1 MTLKFFYNA
10 LQDYLA
16 ERLWLRPAL
25 FGVVAVLVVALASG
39 VDQIIGQPFA
49 FDIKKE
55 TINDLLSIMA
65 TAMLTVATF
74 AASVM
79 LAAYVAAVSASTPR
93 AFSIVVADS
102 TSKQAISTFIS
113 AFTFSVVGLIGLNV
127 GFIQS
132 TGRILLF
139 FATLCVFTLVV
150 VTLIYWI
157 DHVARIST
165 VQSTIDKVSRR
176 ATDMLAHHLSHPG
189 HGGTPVYVTA
199 APPEGALAILSMFT
213 GTVQFIDVEALG
225 KLADEKELT
234 LHVAVRL
241 GDLVGQGRA
250 IAWVYGGPAG
260 ALDDAAKRR
269 ISAAIRIG
277 KSRHRSE
284 DPVLALKT
292 LSEIGDR
299 ALSPGINDPGTA
311 NDILDALV
319 QVFAD
324 AASASAET
332 GTARQHPRVLVPI
345 VEPEVLLTAA
355 FEQIARDGAGFVEV
369 AVHLQQALSAIA
381 CCVPAVWAHALRAQ
395 SARALERSREALDH
409 PYDLGR
415 VEAAAHLAG
424 KH

>member
-176 ATDMLAHHLSHPG
+176 ATDMLARHLSHPG

-213 GTVQFIDVEALG
+213 GTVQFIDVEA
-225 KLADEKELT
+225 
-234 LHVAVRL
+234 
-241 GDLVGQGRA
+241 
-250 IAWVYGGPAG
+250 
-260 ALDDAAKRR
+260 
-269 ISAAIRIG
+269 
-277 KSRHRSE
+277 
-284 DPVLALKT
+284 
-292 LSEIGDR
+292 
-299 ALSPGINDPGTA
+299 
-311 NDILDALV
+311 
-319 QVFAD
+319 
-324 AASASAET
+324 
-332 GTARQHPRVLVPI
+332 
-345 VEPEVLLTAA
+345 
-355 FEQIARDGAGFVEV
+355 
-369 AVHLQQALSAIA
+369 
-381 CCVPAVWAHALRAQ
+381 
-395 SARALERSREALDH
+395 
-409 PYDLGR
+409 
-415 VEAAAHLAG
+415 
-424 KH
+424 